1 MEDCIAALEQAFT
14 AYRQELEEFARTSKP
29 TDGILGF
36 GRCLKD
42 DPCHDRFDGR
52 VKEAVDSVCAASPTP
67 EDAEKIVSLLLRSDP
82 TGWPTAAQW
91 MLRAIERHTLP
102 LIPFLAPEAAAAFQ
116 KEYAARY
123 KRWERMPKQ
132 QEVLK
137 ALKQR
142 AGAEK

>member
-1 MEDCIAALEQAFT
+1 MEESMAALDAAFEL
-14 AYRQELEEFARTSKP
+14 YRQDLETYARTSKP
-29 TDGILGF
+29 MDGFLGF
-36 GRCLKD
+36 GRALKNE
-42 DPCHDRFDGR
+42 PCHDQFDAR
-52 VKEAVDSVCAASPTP
+52 VKEAVDGVCAASPTP
-67 EDAEKIVSLLLRSDP
+67 EDAEKIVGMLLQCDP

-123 KRWERMPKQ
+123 KPWERMPKQ